1 MLCLTT
7 LGNYLNVVASGL
19 KKSKISQTTQ
29 WPWCPDEKQNSHSV
43 PAVQT
48 SAKNHDFPSMS
59 HCYWNHFNKRLAEVG
74 QCLETPENVRNWKAF
89 RGLQALESRCH
100 STFQLQSISIGCLE
114 APGWVGGIWEPSSE
128 SGNDYKAAREDT
140 AASGPSQCSSHPSL
154 CKWASGD
161 SWRWTEVTKLGGHSH
176 APAALW
182 WEWTWL
188 FQPRCVRLVSRKHSP
203 TTWLQSSRIISHQTL
218 VS

>member
-1 MLCLTT
+1 MWLPLVWKSQRLVKLRSGLDAQMRNRTLTLSLQFRLLPRTMTFPRCLT
-7 LGNYLNVVASGL
+7 
-19 KKSKISQTTQ
+19 
-29 WPWCPDEKQNSHSV
+29 
-43 PAVQT
+43 
-48 SAKNHDFPSMS
+48 

-114 APGWVGGIWEPSSE
+114 APGWVGGIWKPSSE

>member
-1 MLCLTT
+1 MWLPLIWKSQR
-7 LGNYLNVVASGL
+7 LVKLHSGL
-19 KKSKISQTTQ
+19 DAQMRNRTLTLSLQFRLLPRTMT
-29 WPWCPDEKQNSHSV
+29 
-43 PAVQT
+43 
-48 SAKNHDFPSMS
+48 FPRCLA

-74 QCLETPENVRNWKAF
+74 QCLETPEDVRNWKAF
-89 RGLQALESRCH
+89 RGPQALESRCH

-161 SWRWTEVTKLGGHSH
+161 SRRWTEVTKLGGHNH
-176 APAALW
+176 APGALW
-182 WEWTWL
+182 WE
-188 FQPRCVRLVSRKHSP
+188 
-203 TTWLQSSRIISHQTL
+203 
-218 VS
+218 